1 MTFSNFTFPDH
12 EPPVLR
18 NVVDNAP
25 EDIVN
30 DCDGNELCIFDAVET
45 GNTDIGTDTLDTI
58 NNNNEDV
65 MIASKSTKV
74 V

>member
-1 MTFSNFTFPDH
+1 M
-12 EPPVLR
+12 
-18 NVVDNAP
+18 DNAP

-45 GNTDIGTDTLDTI
+45 GNTDIGMDTLDTI

-65 MIASKSTKV
+65 MIASKSSKV